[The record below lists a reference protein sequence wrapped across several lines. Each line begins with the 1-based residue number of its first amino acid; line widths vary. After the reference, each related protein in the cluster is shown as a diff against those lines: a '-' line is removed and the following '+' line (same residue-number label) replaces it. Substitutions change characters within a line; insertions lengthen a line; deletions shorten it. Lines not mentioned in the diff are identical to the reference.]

1 MGTRRPDEWGPA
13 GPPDPNPNRAY
24 DFIEDGFDGLRERVL
39 AKL

>member
-1 MGTRRPDEWGPA
+1 L

-39 AKL
+39 AAL